1 MNILY
6 ETNLPTARKLLP
18 VPPPLARFSP
28 RHIGTVS
35 SPLPNDTSVSGIWR
49 SARVRELHTTYL
61 CSRKNSKIST
71 IRAYSY

>member
-1 MNILY
+1 M
-6 ETNLPTARKLLP
+6 KLTFRQRGNYCP
-18 VPPPLARFSP
+18 CRRRSRFSP

-61 CSRKNSKIST
+61 CSRKKSKIST